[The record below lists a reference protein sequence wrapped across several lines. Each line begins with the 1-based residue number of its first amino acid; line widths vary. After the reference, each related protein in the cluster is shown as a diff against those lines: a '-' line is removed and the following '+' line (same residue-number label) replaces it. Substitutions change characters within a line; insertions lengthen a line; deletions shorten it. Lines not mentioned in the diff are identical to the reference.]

1 MTGHVTIAEVQGLVA
16 AKVGRDYFPS
26 SEVQEG
32 AATCGIAPRTLRRYV
47 REGLVSAP
55 HRVGRG
61 RSRGV
66 ESRYPSR
73 VILEIA
79 LVAEALRTTH
89 SLLRIRHRLWW
100 DGYPIEFERW
110 RADRIEELA
119 RLALR
124 ELLISGMPRAQRDHM
139 AAKLAD
145 ELGNRR
151 PFPLRRKAL
160 RTNGTR
166 DQVAQWIF
174 DARYGGTPPDPSEE
188 LEDETHATV
197 GGVLDRACMYAL
209 RAAGW
214 APPVQAGPQI
224 AELLVTVPKFD
235 ESFDWLTALTE
246 ADSRRL
252 WRVATGLEAL
262 GLFGLIGAPPLRDA
276 PTYAVLCLFYLHWA
290 IPDAVIGEL
299 AALSPTAAYRQ
310 S

>member
-1 MTGHVTIAEVQGLVA
+1 MTADLTIAEVQSLVA
-16 AKVGRDYFPS
+16 AKVGRDYYRS
-26 SEVQEG
+26 SEVRG
-32 AATCGIAPRTLRRYV
+32 WAATCGIAPRTLRRYV

-79 LVAEALRTTH
+79 LVAEALETTH

-100 DGYPIEFERW
+100 NGYPIEFERW
-110 RADRIEELA
+110 RADRVEELA
-119 RLALR
+119 GLALG
-124 ELLISGMPRAQRDHM
+124 ELVISGMPRAQRDHM

-151 PFPLRRKAL
+151 PFPLRRMAL

-188 LEDETHATV
+188 LEEETHATV
-197 GGVLDRACMYAL
+197 GDVLDRAFMYAP

-214 APPVQAGPQI
+214 APPLQAGPQI
-224 AELLVTVPKFD
+224 AELLVTVPKFG
-235 ESFDWLTALTE
+235 EGVDWLEALTE
-246 ADSRRL
+246 EESRKL

-262 GLFGLIGAPPLRDA
+262 RPFGVIGLPSLRDA
-276 PTYAVLCLFYLHWA
+276 PVYAVLSLFHLHWA
-290 IPDAVIGEL
+290 IPDTVIGEL
-299 AALSPTAAYRQ
+299 AAVSSTAAYHQ